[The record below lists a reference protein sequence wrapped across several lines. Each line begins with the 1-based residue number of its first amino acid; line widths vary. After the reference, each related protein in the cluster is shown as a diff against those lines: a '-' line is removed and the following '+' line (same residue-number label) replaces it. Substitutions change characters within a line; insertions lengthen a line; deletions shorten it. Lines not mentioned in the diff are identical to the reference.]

1 MFDIGKQGYAD
12 RACHSVLICKKS
24 GSGAHV
30 WFRGRTVLAMMV
42 LTAIAGSMATYAL
55 LGLPGWGKEPTN
67 EQIGVASPSSSD
79 GLQQDELDK
88 LNKAISLIQRRFI
101 LNTNRDKLMDGAIE
115 GMVESLHDP
124 YSVYKSKE
132 ESEKF
137 SDSLQGAFTGIGAGL
152 RLENGLVVVESPIRG
167 SPAEK
172 AGLQPR
178 DILLSVNGESLQGL
192 TLSEAVAKIRGP
204 KGTKAKLKVQ
214 REGTVEPLDLELV
227 RDRISMETVHAE
239 LGADGVGHLWINQFN
254 NDTSVHV
261 AEELKSMESKGLKA
275 LIIDVRDNPGG
286 LLQSVIEIAD
296 QLLEKGKPIVQSE
309 YKNGE
314 KKIDYA
320 EHGAS
325 ASKVYPIVVL
335 VNKGSASAAEILAGA
350 LKQSA
355 NAVLVGET
363 TYGKGTVQVP
373 FPDELGD
380 GSIIKLTVNK
390 WLLPDGTWIH
400 EKGIVPDVEVAQPEY
415 FLASRLPRDS
425 TLKYEMTGEAVK
437 NLQNILEGVGFPPDR
452 KDGYYSQSTKT
463 AVIDF
468 QQQQSLPVSGEVSKD
483 TAQRLE
489 EVLFDNSQNPEMD
502 SQLQAALAKAR
513 ELISKS
519 S

>member
-1 MFDIGKQGYAD
+1 
-12 RACHSVLICKKS
+12 
-24 GSGAHV
+24 V

-42 LTAIAGSMATYAL
+42 LTAIAAIMATYAL
-55 LGLPGWGKEPTN
+55 YELPGWVKESSN
-67 EQIGVASPSSSD
+67 GQIGIASPSAKE

-101 LNTNRDKLMDGAIE
+101 LNTNREHLVDGAIQ

-137 SDSLQGAFTGIGAGL
+137 SDSLQGAFTGIGADL
-152 RLENGLVVVESPIRG
+152 RLENGSVVVESPIRG

-214 REGTVEPLDLELV
+214 RMGAAEPLDLELV

-239 LGADGVGHLWINQFN
+239 LGTDGVGHLWINQFN

-261 AEELKSMESKGLKA
+261 VEELKTMESKGLKA

-296 QLLEKGKPIVQSE
+296 QFLEKGKPIVQSE
-309 YKNGE
+309 YKDGKN
-314 KKIDYA
+314 KIDYA
-320 EHGAS
+320 EHGAN
-325 ASKVYPIVVL
+325 ANKVYPIIVL

-355 NAVLVGET
+355 NAVLIGET

-373 FPDELGD
+373 FNDELGD

-415 FLASRLPRDS
+415 FLASRLPRDAILTYDMS
-425 TLKYEMTGEAVK
+425 GEAIK
-437 NLQNILEGVGFPPDR
+437 NLQNILEGVGFPADR
-452 KDGYYSQSTKT
+452 KDGYFSQSTRT
-463 AVIDF
+463 AVMDF
-468 QQQQSLPVSGEVSKD
+468 QRQQSLPVTGEVSKD

-489 EVLFDNSQNPEMD
+489 EVLFDNWQNPELD
-502 SQLQAALAKAR
+502 TQLQAALVKAR
-513 ELISKS
+513 AMIASLPNNH
-519 S
+519 

>member
-1 MFDIGKQGYAD
+1 
-12 RACHSVLICKKS
+12 
-24 GSGAHV
+24 V

-42 LTAIAGSMATYAL
+42 LTAIAASMATYAIIE
-55 LGLPGWGKEPTN
+55 LPGWGKESSN
-67 EQIGVASPSSSD
+67 GQIGVASPSSTE
-79 GLQQDELDK
+79 GLQQNELDK

-101 LNTNRDKLMDGAIE
+101 LNTNRDMLVDGAIQ

-137 SDSLQGAFTGIGAGL
+137 SDSLQGAFTGIGADL
-152 RLENGLVVVESPIRG
+152 RLENGSVVVESPIRG

-192 TLSEAVAKIRGP
+192 TLSDAVAKIRGP

-214 REGTVEPLDLELV
+214 RAGAAEPLDLELV
-227 RDRISMETVHAE
+227 RDRISIETVHAE
-239 LGADGVGHLWINQFN
+239 LGMDGVGHLWINQFN
-254 NDTSVHV
+254 NDTSFHV

-309 YKNGE
+309 YKDGKN
-314 KKIDYA
+314 KIDYA
-320 EHGAS
+320 VHGAN
-325 ASKVYPIVVL
+325 ANKVYPIIVL

-355 NAVLVGET
+355 NAVLIGET
-363 TYGKGTVQVP
+363 TYGKGTVQVS
-373 FPDELGD
+373 FNDELGD

-400 EKGIVPDVEVAQPEY
+400 EQGIVPDVEVAQPEY
-415 FLASRLPRDS
+415 FKASRLPRDS
-425 TLKYEMTGEAVK
+425 TLIYDMSGEAVK
-437 NLQNILEGVGFPPDR
+437 NLQNILEGVGFPADR
-452 KDGYYSQSTKT
+452 MDGYFSQSTKT
-463 AVIDF
+463 AVMDF
-468 QQQQSLPVSGEVSKD
+468 QRQQSLPVTGEVSKD

-489 EVLFDNSQNPEMD
+489 EVLFDNWQNPELD
-502 SQLQAALAKAR
+502 TQLQAALTKAR
-513 ELISKS
+513 VLIASTS
-519 S
+519 